1 MGGTRAVRVDID
13 MKNESFL
20 KKYISFVLAL
30 TLFICMSLSCLPV
43 NGEDAIYS
51 KLLRLHVIADSDDRL
66 DQALKLEV
74 RDRVLSLLEE
84 LYEENDV
91 CELEQA
97 KELTREK
104 LEFIEDAAN
113 EVLASHGVKY
123 TARATLARES
133 FPRKS
138 YGDIT
143 LPAGSYDSLCVRLGA
158 AEGKNWWC
166 VLFPT
171 FCLSHAIGNESTM
184 TGYVYEEDGERFI
197 SAGFT
202 PEEIRIITESDDGEI
217 KIKFKILEIFASV
230 FETEA

>member
-1 MGGTRAVRVDID
+1 MRVDIN
-13 MKNESFL
+13 MKNEGFL

-30 TLFICMSLSCLPV
+30 TLFICMSFACLPV

-51 KLLRLHVIADSDDRL
+51 KLLRLHVIASSDSVL
-66 DQALKLEV
+66 DQSIKLEV
-74 RDRVLSLLEE
+74 RDSVLAFLGK

-91 CELEQA
+91 CELEHA
-97 KELTREK
+97 EELAREN
-104 LEFIEDAAN
+104 LDLIEAEAN
-113 EVLASHGVKY
+113 KVLASHRLGY
-123 TARATLARES
+123 TAKATLTKES

-138 YGDIT
+138 YEDIT
-143 LPAGSYDSLCVRLGA
+143 LPAGCYDSLCVRLGDA
-158 AEGKNWWC
+158 KGKNWWC

-171 FCLSHAIGNESTM
+171 LCLSHAIENESKA

-217 KIKFKILEIFASV
+217 KIKFKILEILASV